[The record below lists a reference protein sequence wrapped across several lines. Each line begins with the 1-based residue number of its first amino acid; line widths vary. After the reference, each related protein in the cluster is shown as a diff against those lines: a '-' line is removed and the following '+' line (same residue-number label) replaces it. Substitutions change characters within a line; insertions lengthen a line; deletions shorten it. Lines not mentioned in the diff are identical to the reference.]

1 MIFNTHLTGIGQGMP
16 IVIRPSTQNIEDGK
30 GHLCILNPQIFMTK
44 MMRFK
49 KKNVRTKIY

>member
-1 MIFNTHLTGIGQGMP
+1 MIFNTHLTGIGHGMP

-44 MMRFK
+44 MMRF
-49 KKNVRTKIY
+49 